1 MSLSIAEQNRLNQE
15 YGQLINLLPEGMHGD
30 WLSLKQKIVDFCIE
44 QNLPLYNIVQ
54 LKTQDASRLLNH
66 LVSLFSTAN
75 NDSLNQEKLVWRD
88 EFNRKLVEH
97 DRDLVEIHGQAYLN
111 VGAQYEA
118 RGAVLPETLLSL
130 QDLKDL
136 LDAPGF
142 QSATTVLVNPI
153 SLTEYSA
160 DQFQHLHSLLS
171 QTEPAKNIFIP
182 THHQGHWFYLLQQDG
197 QWSVCDSQPLINGA
211 FTQRQKSI
219 MADSHA
225 LLSLLGED
233 KEAIL
238 NFSTTA
244 KQHND
249 YDCGTQVVNAYRTL
263 VDPSYI
269 EKDHQS
275 MLNDLLE
282 MQLPEMIL
290 SMPSTDFTVEEDT
303 VRILT
308 EKEMEIIER
317 TISAQADPLKTALYK
332 DTIKTLMNVVATQGL
347 FAGIQNKISID
358 AIDSVQA
365 NEHETD
371 EEFATRLQE
380 AEFRKAGL

>member
-1 MSLSIAEQNRLNQE
+1 MSLSIAEQNHLNQE
-15 YGQLINLLPEGMHGD
+15 YSQLISLLPEEMHEE

-54 LKTQDASRLLNH
+54 LKTQDAGRLLNH
-66 LVSLFSTAN
+66 LASLFFTEN
-75 NDSLNQEKLVWRD
+75 NDSLHQEKLVWRD

-111 VGAQYEA
+111 VRAQYEA
-118 RGAVLPETLLSL
+118 RGTVLSETLLSL

-142 QSATTVLVNPI
+142 QSATTVLASPI
-153 SLTEYSA
+153 SLTEHSA
-160 DQFQHLHSLLS
+160 DQFQNLKALLS
-171 QTEPAKNIFIP
+171 QTESAKNIFIP

-197 QWSVCDSQPLINGA
+197 EWSVCDSQPQVNGA
-211 FTQRQKSI
+211 LTQRQESI

-225 LLSLLGED
+225 LLSLLCENE
-233 KEAIL
+233 KVVL

-269 EKDHQS
+269 EKNHQS
-275 MLNDLLE
+275 MLDDLLE

-290 SMPSTDFTVEEDT
+290 SMPSTDFTMEENS
-303 VRILT
+303 VRVLT
-308 EKEMEIIER
+308 EREMEIIER
-317 TISAQADPLKTALYK
+317 TISAQADPLKTELYK